1 MGRHRGEVITRVSK
15 IQQLI
20 SELFILADKF
30 VRLYDFVN
38 FQYITS
44 FHRGDLQSATNII
57 AEGSEEEL
65 FKNLNAEQARHSY
78 TNQRMA
84 DMVGISRV
92 SYENKKKNG
101 KFTAL
106 EAKKMCKI
114 FKVKFDYLFATDE
127 DEAR

>member
-1 MGRHRGEVITRVSK
+1 M
-15 IQQLI
+15 
-20 SELFILADKF
+20 
-30 VRLYDFVN
+30 
-38 FQYITS
+38 
-44 FHRGDLQSATNII
+44 QSATNII

>member
-1 MGRHRGEVITRVSK
+1 M
-15 IQQLI
+15 
-20 SELFILADKF
+20 
-30 VRLYDFVN
+30 
-38 FQYITS
+38 
-44 FHRGDLQSATNII
+44 QSATNII

-65 FKNLNAEQARHSY
+65 FKNLDAEQARHSY

-114 FKVKFDYLFATDE
+114 FKVKFGIRVIHGYIKMQIAGTVTKE
-127 DEAR
+127 QHWI